1 MNKAEGRSLAEA
13 ALSRLRGMSY
23 GDLVDRYL
31 NAADH
36 EEVAGLSGT
45 TYQIEIDAF
54 WDSDKPGNLRVIVAV
69 DDGGFRAFAPLTTS
83 FIIAPDGT
91 FVGE

>member
-1 MNKAEGRSLAEA
+1 MNNVEGRALAEA
-13 ALSRLRGMSY
+13 ALSRLRGMTY
-23 GDLVDRYL
+23 GDLVDRFL

-36 EEVAGLSGT
+36 EEVVGPSGT

-54 WDSDKPGNLRVIVAV
+54 WDSGKPGDLRVTVAV
-69 DDGGFRAFAPLTTS
+69 DDGGLRAFAPLTTD